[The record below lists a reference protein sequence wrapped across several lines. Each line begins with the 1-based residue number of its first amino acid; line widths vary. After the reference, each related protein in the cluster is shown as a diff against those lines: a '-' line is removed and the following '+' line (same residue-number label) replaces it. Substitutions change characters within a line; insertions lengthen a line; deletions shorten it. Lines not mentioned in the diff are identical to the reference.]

1 MSKVSEEKKVLLYAG
16 EDLVDL
22 LVLNKLIPEM
32 VELGLKPVIIF
43 PKKPKLTSPHLSNPA
58 VQEYGFYQHDIIQD
72 TIVPYLNSKGVVL
85 DNEGKLK
92 KDTCYTAEQLAEHYN
107 LELIKENNVNSKRHI
122 SKVKKDNSI
131 IGALSVRC
139 MQYFEKDIRD
149 AIKSKGFFWNA
160 HPGGL
165 PDYRGVIPVFRAMLD
180 GARNLLWT
188 VHTVSKGFD
197 TGLKHVTTS
206 QKVDSEKSVFWHY
219 NTNADNVAGMILGL
233 VQDVLSGKQP
243 PKYEQDRN
251 KGNYYSYPSVELTD
265 KFNEKGG
272 ALVEPRHKM
281 EMFLSQIFVPR
292 LNPHR
297 EEFKHIV
304 SQAIDEAFG
313 PKNSNGFKLGA
324 PVSKVTKA
332 KSSKPSDSSGP
343 TSKVA

>member
-1 MSKVSEEKKVLLYAG
+1 MKKVSDKNKVLLYAG

-22 LVLNKLIPEM
+22 LVLNKLVPEM
-32 VELGLKPVIIF
+32 VELGLEPVIIF
-43 PKKPKLTSPHLSNPA
+43 PEKPKLKSSNLSNPA
-58 VQEYGFYQHDIIQD
+58 VKEYGFYQHDIIQQ
-72 TIVPYLNSKGVVL
+72 TIIPYLNSKEVVL
-85 DNEGKLK
+85 DNDGRLK
-92 KDTCYTAEQLAEHYN
+92 KDTCYTAEQLAGHYG
-107 LELIKENNVNSKRHI
+107 LEVLKEKSVNSKRHI
-122 SKVKKDNSI
+122 LKVTKDDSI

-139 MQYFEKDIRD
+139 MQYFEKDIRE
-149 AIKSKGFFWNA
+149 AIKAKGFFWNA

-180 GARNLLWT
+180 GAKNLLWT

-197 TGLKHVTTS
+197 TGAKHATTS

-233 VQDVLSGKQP
+233 VQDTLSGKKP
-243 PKYEQDRN
+243 PEYVQDTSE
-251 KGNYYSYPSVELTD
+251 GNYYSYPPVELTD

-292 LNPHR
+292 VNPHR

-304 SQAIDEAFG
+304 SQAIDIEFG
-313 PKNSNGFKLGA
+313 PKNSNAYTLGKA
-324 PVSKVTKA
+324 VSTNPVN
-332 KSSKPSDSSGP
+332 PRQ
-343 TSKVA
+343 VA